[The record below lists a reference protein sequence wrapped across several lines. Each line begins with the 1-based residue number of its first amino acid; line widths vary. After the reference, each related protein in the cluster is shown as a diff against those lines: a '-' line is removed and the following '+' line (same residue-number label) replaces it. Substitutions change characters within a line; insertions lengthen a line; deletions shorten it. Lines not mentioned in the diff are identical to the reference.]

1 MSSDK
6 AIALTTKE
14 DLRLLYSRD
23 FYEWVIEN
31 LKLIENKEY
40 ELVDWENLLLEI
52 QDMGQRHLDAAIS
65 HMGIILEHIYKWEYF
80 KEDENMGNGWIKSM
94 LNSRNEISYL
104 FQRQP
109 SLKNKVQLYIED
121 AWEYAITR
129 LINFFKDPENSRLA
143 QKYFG
148 KIPNRNDF
156 PQKCPYTFEQILN
169 FEPFL

>member
-40 ELVDWENLLLEI
+40 ELVDWENLLVEI

-65 HMGIILEHIYKWEYF
+65 HMGIILEHIYMDQKH
-80 KEDENMGNGWIKSM
+80 I
-94 LNSRNEISYL
+94 NSRNEISYL

-121 AWEYAITR
+121 TWEYAITR

-156 PQKCPYTFEQILN
+156 PQKCPYTFEQILD